1 MILHTDKASQET
13 YYQRFYQNAKRNY
26 SLEKIESI
34 LPVISNII
42 NDFSVHNI
50 DELMEKYNRNE

>member
-26 SLEKIESI
+26 SLEKIKVQGKSTAIRIKHQNRI
-34 LPVISNII
+34 LRTALLII
-42 NDFSVHNI
+42 
-50 DELMEKYNRNE
+50 